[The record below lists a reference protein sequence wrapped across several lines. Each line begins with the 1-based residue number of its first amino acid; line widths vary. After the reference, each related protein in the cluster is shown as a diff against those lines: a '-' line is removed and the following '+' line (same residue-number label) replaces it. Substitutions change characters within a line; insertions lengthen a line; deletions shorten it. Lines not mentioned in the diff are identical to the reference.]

1 LRNGI
6 APRLSRSRFLLE
18 ATQPFAIRADGLGQ
32 HFDRDLTIQ
41 PGVVRAVDFAHS
53 ACTQG

>member
-1 LRNGI
+1 MIQR
-6 APRLSRSRFLLE
+6 RSRSRFQLE
-18 ATQPFAIRADGLGQ
+18 AAQPFGIRADGLGQ